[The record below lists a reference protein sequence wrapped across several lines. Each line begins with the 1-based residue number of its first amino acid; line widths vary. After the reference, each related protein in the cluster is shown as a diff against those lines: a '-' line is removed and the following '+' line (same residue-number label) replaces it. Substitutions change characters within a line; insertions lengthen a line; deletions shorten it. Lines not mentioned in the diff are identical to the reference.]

1 MRGGT
6 RLEIISLRPANIAI
20 DMTANFAQPL
30 NIERATAQDRLP
42 PMQALLAFESAARL
56 KSFTAAARE
65 LGATQPAV
73 SQRVVQLEADLG
85 APLFARG
92 HRGVTLTAEGE
103 RLFATVRTSLTTI
116 RATAAEIRASR
127 TDSALTILTDPG
139 FAAYWLMPRLA
150 SLKHAMP
157 TLDVNIVTSQAVYDP
172 QRDRADVAIAFG
184 DGNWKPCT
192 STRLFAEQ
200 VTPVCSPAFAQ
211 AHRRVAQPD
220 DLTALP
226 LLHVHAPHP
235 SRWLSWDAWFAAHS
249 LPPPE
254 ASFSATFNS
263 YSLVIQAALLGHGVA
278 LGWTP
283 LVDDLIDKGLLVHL
297 LNAPVSTERGYFLVR
312 PPARPEAPAVQRF
325 RRWIFSICEAEALA

>member
-1 MRGGT
+1 MT
-6 RLEIISLRPANIAI
+6 TAI
-20 DMTANFAQPL
+20 DMTANLARPS
-30 NIERATAQDRLP
+30 RTARDTAQDRLP

-65 LGATQPAV
+65 LGTTQPAV
-73 SQRVVQLEADLG
+73 SQRIVQLEADLG

-92 HRGVTLTAEGE
+92 HRGVTLTPEGE
-103 RLFATVRTSLTTI
+103 RLFDTVRTSLETI
-116 RATAAEIRASR
+116 RATAADIRTSR
-127 TDSALTILTDPG
+127 ADKALTILTDPG

-157 TLDVNIVTSQAVYDP
+157 TLDVNIVTSQAAYDP
-172 QRDRADVAIAFG
+172 QRDQADVAIAFG

-200 VTPVCSPAFAQ
+200 VTPVCSPAFLD
-211 AHRRVAQPD
+211 AHRAIAQPH
-220 DLTALP
+220 DLATLP
-226 LLHVHAPHP
+226 LLHVNAPQP
-235 SRWLSWDAWFAAHS
+235 ARWLAWDSWFAAHG

-254 ASFSATFNS
+254 SASSATFNS

-283 LVDDLIDKGLLVHL
+283 LVDDLIGKGLLVRL
-297 LNAPVSTERGYFLVR
+297 LDAPVTTERGYFLVR

-325 RRWIFSICEAEALA
+325 RRWLFSVCENEATV